1 MTVAWLDNL
10 NVRAKL
16 WLFMLAPMVLI
27 LLLISSGIHQKWQQY
42 QNSVYTERFAAVT
55 SILDTLLHDL
65 QQERG
70 ISSGF
75 VSTGREEF
83 EREMVVLRQATD
95 MTIANLLERIEIA
108 RNSIANP
115 DVVELLDNVMLQ
127 LDELP
132 KCRDLVDAG
141 KSMEFLKPYT
151 DLNDAIL
158 QVFNHLE
165 LVSQDYVTSRHA
177 NALAL
182 LLQLEEK
189 AGQERGLLMNSFSS
203 SEMSLQEFRRANGYV
218 AQQEVL
224 HQYFE
229 LASYPRFHHMLH
241 EKLELSGEN
250 QFERLRAAANQR
262 AERNALLNQLQSHIG
277 YGGMIHD
284 FKNYVIRGDD
294 VYRDSLME
302 RVRNAERILQE
313 YRGLPGLT
321 AYDLYH
327 VTTIQNVIKSYRDQM
342 DVIQAMWNNEA
353 DIGEIDRKV
362 RIDDAPALL
371 AFDYLRSGYSDI
383 DPWQWWS
390 VATRRIDA
398 MHDVSKAINEAI
410 DQQIQERLAVS
421 LQRLTIYIVTLLV
434 IVILAIYL
442 GVTLQRRVAGVLG
455 NMADDIG
462 RMHEKQRY
470 DRKLSVTGND
480 ELATLANAF
489 NLLMSELNQRQKQLQ
504 EQARTDPLTG
514 INNRRQFYRLGEP
527 EVDRSH
533 RYGRPLSLLILDA
546 DHFKQVNDTYGH
558 GVGDHIL
565 IALATG
571 LEQSLR
577 SSDIPARFGGEE
589 FVVLMPETPSDTA
602 NEIAERL
609 RAMVAERIVV
619 TSTGERVSVTIS
631 IGVSSLQPED
641 TDLDQM
647 IKRADRALYRA
658 KEAGRNRVES
668 QLSTD

>member
-1 MTVAWLDNL
+1 
-10 NVRAKL
+10 
-16 WLFMLAPMVLI
+16 
-27 LLLISSGIHQKWQQY
+27 
-42 QNSVYTERFAAVT
+42 
-55 SILDTLLHDL
+55 
-65 QQERG
+65 
-70 ISSGF
+70 
-75 VSTGREEF
+75 
-83 EREMVVLRQATD
+83 
-95 MTIANLLERIEIA
+95 
-108 RNSIANP
+108 
-115 DVVELLDNVMLQ
+115 
-127 LDELP
+127 
-132 KCRDLVDAG
+132 
-141 KSMEFLKPYT
+141 
-151 DLNDAIL
+151 
-158 QVFNHLE
+158 
-165 LVSQDYVTSRHA
+165 
-177 NALAL
+177 
-182 LLQLEEK
+182 
-189 AGQERGLLMNSFSS
+189 
-203 SEMSLQEFRRANGYV
+203 
-218 AQQEVL
+218 
-224 HQYFE
+224 
-229 LASYPRFHHMLH
+229 
-241 EKLELSGEN
+241 
-250 QFERLRAAANQR
+250 
-262 AERNALLNQLQSHIG
+262 
-277 YGGMIHD
+277 
-284 FKNYVIRGDD
+284 
-294 VYRDSLME
+294 
-302 RVRNAERILQE
+302 
-313 YRGLPGLT
+313 
-321 AYDLYH
+321 
-327 VTTIQNVIKSYRDQM
+327 
-342 DVIQAMWNNEA
+342 
-353 DIGEIDRKV
+353 
-362 RIDDAPALL
+362 
-371 AFDYLRSGYSDI
+371 
-383 DPWQWWS
+383 
-390 VATRRIDA
+390 

>member
-1 MTVAWLDNL
+1 
-10 NVRAKL
+10 
-16 WLFMLAPMVLI
+16 ML
-27 LLLISSGIHQKWQQY
+27 Y
-42 QNSVYTERFAAVT
+42 CF
-55 SILDTLLHDL
+55 
-65 QQERG
+65 
-70 ISSGF
+70 F
-75 VSTGREEF
+75 
-83 EREMVVLRQATD
+83 
-95 MTIANLLERIEIA
+95 
-108 RNSIANP
+108 
-115 DVVELLDNVMLQ
+115 
-127 LDELP
+127 
-132 KCRDLVDAG
+132 
-141 KSMEFLKPYT
+141 
-151 DLNDAIL
+151 
-158 QVFNHLE
+158 
-165 LVSQDYVTSRHA
+165 
-177 NALAL
+177 
-182 LLQLEEK
+182 
-189 AGQERGLLMNSFSS
+189 
-203 SEMSLQEFRRANGYV
+203 
-218 AQQEVL
+218 
-224 HQYFE
+224 
-229 LASYPRFHHMLH
+229 
-241 EKLELSGEN
+241 
-250 QFERLRAAANQR
+250 
-262 AERNALLNQLQSHIG
+262 
-277 YGGMIHD
+277 
-284 FKNYVIRGDD
+284 
-294 VYRDSLME
+294 
-302 RVRNAERILQE
+302 
-313 YRGLPGLT
+313 
-321 AYDLYH
+321 
-327 VTTIQNVIKSYRDQM
+327 
-342 DVIQAMWNNEA
+342 
-353 DIGEIDRKV
+353 
-362 RIDDAPALL
+362 IDDAPALL